1 VSGPPAFEFA
11 TTPLV
16 LFGEGVLDRLG
27 EQAARHGRRA
37 WLVTGAGAL
46 DRAGVTA
53 RALERLAAAGVSVA
67 RQRVAGEPDTRTVDE
82 GARSALA
89 AGCDLVIGLGGG
101 SVLDTAK
108 AVACLAANG
117 GEALDYLEVVG
128 RGRPV
133 TKPSLPFLAV
143 PTTAGTGSEA
153 TRNAVVADAA
163 SGTKASIR
171 HESLLPRAALLDPAL
186 THGLPPE
193 VTARTGLDALVQL
206 IEPYVSKREHPM
218 IDVLA
223 LEGIRRAT
231 AALPRAYAD
240 GADAAARAD
249 LLLAAYW
256 SGLALSHCGLGAAH
270 ALAGPLGGSFPVPHG
285 FACAATI
292 AAVMEVNLRAADREA
307 AGAAVVRRYANV
319 ARAMGEPARD
329 SERATAQAGAARVAA
344 LCEALRVPKLS
355 AFGVTREA
363 VPDLAARARRT
374 SSMKANPVDLADA
387 DLAEILE
394 RSIG

>member
-1 VSGPPAFEFA
+1 VTRPLAFEFA

-16 LFGEGVLDRLG
+16 LFGAGTVERLG
-27 EQAARHGRRA
+27 EHAARHGRRA

-46 DRAGVTA
+46 DRAGVVE
-53 RALERLAAAGVSVA
+53 RAIANLAAAGVSVA
-67 RQRVAGEPDTRTVDE
+67 RQSVLGEPHTRTVDG
-82 GARSALA
+82 GARDALA
-89 AGCDLVIGLGGG
+89 SGCDLVIGMGGG

-108 AVACLAANG
+108 AVACLMGNG
-117 GEALDYLEVVG
+117 GEALDYLEGVG
-128 RGRPV
+128 RGRPI
-133 TKPSLPFLAV
+133 TRPSAPFLAV

-153 TRNAVVADAA
+153 TLNAVIADPA

-171 HESLLPRAALLDPAL
+171 HASLLPRVALLDPVL
-186 THGLPPE
+186 THSLPPE

-223 LEGIRRAT
+223 LDGLRRAS

-240 GADAAARAD
+240 GADAAARED
-249 LLLAAYW
+249 LMLAALW
-256 SGLALSHCGLGAAH
+256 SGMALAHCGLGAAH

-292 AAVMEVNLRAADREA
+292 AGAMAVNLRAADRA
-307 AGAAVVRRYANV
+307 PNGAAIVRRYADV
-319 ARAMGEPARD
+319 ARAMGEAGRD
-329 SERATAQAGAARVAA
+329 SERALATAGVARVRS
-344 LCEALRVPKLS
+344 LCELLRVPKLS

-363 VPDLAARARRT
+363 IPGLAARARKT
-374 SSMKANPVDLADA
+374 SSMKANPVDLTDA

-394 RSIG
+394 RAID